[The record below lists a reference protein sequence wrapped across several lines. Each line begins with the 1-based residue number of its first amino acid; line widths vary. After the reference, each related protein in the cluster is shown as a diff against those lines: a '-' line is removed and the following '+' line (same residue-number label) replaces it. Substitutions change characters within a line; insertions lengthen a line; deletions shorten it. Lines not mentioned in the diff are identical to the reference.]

1 AEIENVVLSQIVDA
15 YVVYVYFNSSIVP
28 AKSFLIN
35 LTFYKHGY
43 ANQTWIIT
51 ITIIYHPTAID
62 PSSASQDTINTDEDG
77 EFIIIYE
84 TIEDD
89 FISGAEL
96 TYILINGTSA
106 EIQNVALS
114 QILDTYVISITI
126 NSSIVPVTSFLIELT
141 FYKHGFENQTLTI
154 TLIVSIHPT
163 AIDPSSDDQDTIY
176 ADEDG
181 EFNIIYETDEGD
193 FISGAEM
200 DYNIVNGTTAEILSV
215 TYSQRTDYYLITIY
229 FDESLIAGKNFS
241 IELTFYK
248 HGYQNQ
254 SSTINIY
261 VHPKITYEILLEI
274 VGEVRQLNTIQFQIT
289 LSNFSIDLLAALSF
303 ENIKFYT
310 NPDGDFALI
319 TYTFTFANG
328 TEMVYQIQAEFQ
340 QISDG
345 VFVALTSEIMIPW
358 RVTEV
363 SYEVSY
369 TPTSQSVLS
378 IESTDISESVTQNPK
393 FIELLTYLFT
403 EFTPYMAAALAVIA
417 AVFISL
423 TIFFAVIRPRK
434 QRRLAKK
441 KGYLDKISKIL
452 TSVISMRKVIVV
464 HNETGLPVYEW
475 DLGGEITVDSTLVTG
490 FLQAV
495 AGMGGEISGGE
506 ARAVKKIDYGQFCV
520 TSAGTDCITTYL
532 FSTAE
537 VSKDV
542 EQGIADFVNWF
553 EKRFHDIVTGT
564 WDGKTDVFQENARQI
579 IDTLSENLFIWT
591 LYSLSVNVVKE
602 KEVPKLDQLSQKIF
616 KFIKDYKEVS
626 ISVALEYFNKSPIE
640 ETLTKLFELVDTT
653 FLLRKRLRK

>member
-1 AEIENVVLSQIVDA
+1 
-15 YVVYVYFNSSIVP
+15 
-28 AKSFLIN
+28 
-35 LTFYKHGY
+35 
-43 ANQTWIIT
+43 
-51 ITIIYHPTAID
+51 
-62 PSSASQDTINTDEDG
+62 
-77 EFIIIYE
+77 
-84 TIEDD
+84 
-89 FISGAEL
+89 
-96 TYILINGTSA
+96 
-106 EIQNVALS
+106 
-114 QILDTYVISITI
+114 
-126 NSSIVPVTSFLIELT
+126 
-141 FYKHGFENQTLTI
+141 
-154 TLIVSIHPT
+154 
-163 AIDPSSDDQDTIY
+163 
-176 ADEDG
+176 
-181 EFNIIYETDEGD
+181 
-193 FISGAEM
+193 
-200 DYNIVNGTTAEILSV
+200 
-215 TYSQRTDYYLITIY
+215 
-229 FDESLIAGKNFS
+229 
-241 IELTFYK
+241 
-248 HGYQNQ
+248 
-254 SSTINIY
+254 
-261 VHPKITYEILLEI
+261 
-274 VGEVRQLNTIQFQIT
+274 
-289 LSNFSIDLLAALSF
+289 
-303 ENIKFYT
+303 
-310 NPDGDFALI
+310 
-319 TYTFTFANG
+319 
-328 TEMVYQIQAEFQ
+328 
-340 QISDG
+340 
-345 VFVALTSEIMIPW
+345 
-358 RVTEV
+358 
-363 SYEVSY
+363 
-369 TPTSQSVLS
+369 TSQSVLS
-378 IESTDISESVTQNPK
+378 IESTSISESVTQSPK
-393 FIELLTYLFT
+393 FMELLTYLFT

-434 QRRLAKK
+434 QRRQAKK

-506 ARAVKKIDYGQFCV
+506 ASAVKKIDYGQFCV